1 MNHPAMSR
9 EQVAQRLALAIR
21 KLDEQT
27 AAGLQELGR
36 PLREGAMKIE
46 AVSAAIERQ
55 ARVVVAHLRLQQLD
69 FRRRNVRRIGNN
81 YVEAL
86 RWLQSR

>member
-1 MNHPAMSR
+1 MNNPVVTS
-9 EQVAQRLALAIR
+9 EEIAQRLALAIG
-21 KLDEQT
+21 KLDEQA
-27 AAGLQELGR
+27 AAGLQELDR

-46 AVSAAIERQ
+46 AVSAAIELK
-55 ARVVVAHLRLQQLD
+55 ARLVIAHLRLQQLD
-69 FRRRNVRRIGNN
+69 FGRRNIRRIGNN